1 MHPEDSMSQDAQQL
15 QHLNKLL
22 KSMEKFNASDLHMK
36 VSAQPTLRVRG
47 ALRTVDLPTVTTED
61 MSVLVDGIV
70 SDQVRKRLGDGFDL
84 DFSHTTD
91 DGTRF
96 RVNLFRQRGEFS
108 MVFRRVTTEIKTFE
122 ELNLPKVLERLS
134 SYRQGLVIVSG
145 ITGCGKSTTLASM
158 VRYVNE
164 RRRCH
169 IITVEDPIEYL
180 HSDIKAFVN
189 QREIGM
195 DVGDYQTAAKFALRQ
210 DSDVILTGE
219 MRDAETFQ
227 TVLTAAETGHLV
239 FTTLHTSRAH
249 QAITRILD
257 LFPPNQHHQIR
268 RGLCFNLRAVVCQM
282 LLPAIKEG
290 ADLVPATEIMI
301 VNAPI
306 RKLISDGE
314 DARMGEVMTTS
325 RAEGMHDF
333 TQSFAELVSYHL
345 VEKSVALEAA
355 HNPEALEMALK
366 GITAETRMF

>member
-1 MHPEDSMSQDAQQL
+1 MDPEDSMSQDAQQL
-15 QHLNKLL
+15 QQLNKLL

-36 VSAQPTLRVRG
+36 VGAQPALRVRG
-47 ALRTVDLPTVTTED
+47 ALRTVDLPTVITED
-61 MSVLVDGIV
+61 MKALVAGIV
-70 SDQVRKRLGDGFDL
+70 TDQVRRRFGDGSDL

-108 MVFRRVTTEIKTFE
+108 MVFRRVTTDIKTFE

-180 HSDIKAFVN
+180 HSDIKAFIN

-195 DVGDYQTAAKFALRQ
+195 DVDDYQTAAKFALRQ
-210 DSDVILTGE
+210 DPDVILIGE

-282 LLPAIKEG
+282 LLPSIKEG
-290 ADLVPATEIMI
+290 VDLVPATEIMI
-301 VNAPI
+301 VNPPI

-314 DARMGEVMTTS
+314 DVRVGEVITAS
-325 RAEGMHDF
+325 GAEGMHDF
-333 TQSFAELVSYHL
+333 TQSFAELVSNDL

>member
-1 MHPEDSMSQDAQQL
+1 LDPEDSMSRDAQQL
-15 QHLNKLL
+15 QQLNKLL

-36 VSAQPTLRVRG
+36 VSAQPALRVRG
-47 ALRTVDLPTVTTED
+47 ALRTVDLPAITTED
-61 MSVLVDGIV
+61 MNVLVAGIV
-70 SDQVRKRLGDGFDL
+70 SDQVRRRFGDGFDL
-84 DFSHTTD
+84 DFSYTTD

-195 DVGDYQTAAKFALRQ
+195 DVDDYQTAAKFALRQ
-210 DSDVILTGE
+210 DPDVILIGE
-219 MRDAETFQ
+219 MRDAATFQ

-301 VNAPI
+301 VNPPI

-325 RAEGMHDF
+325 GAEGMHDF
-333 TQSFAELVSYHL
+333 TQSFAELVSNHL

-355 HNPEALEMALK
+355 HNPEAVEMALK

>member
-1 MHPEDSMSQDAQQL
+1 MAEDSPQVQQL
-15 QHLNKLL
+15 DKLL
-22 KSMEKFNASDLHMK
+22 KSMGKFNASDLHMK
-36 VSAQPTLRVRG
+36 VGAQPTLRVRG
-47 ALRTVDLPTVTTED
+47 ALRTVDRPTVTTED
-61 MSVLVDGIV
+61 MNVLVKAVV
-70 SDQVRKRLGDGFDL
+70 SDVVRRRFGDGFDL
-84 DFSHTTD
+84 DFSYTTD

-96 RVNLFRQRGEFS
+96 RVNLFRQRGEYS

-195 DVGDYQTAAKFALRQ
+195 DVEDYQTAAKFALRQ
-210 DSDVILTGE
+210 DPDVILIGE

-282 LLPAIKEG
+282 LLPSMKEG
-290 ADLVPATEIMI
+290 VDLVPATEIMI
-301 VNAPI
+301 VNPAI
-306 RKLISDGE
+306 RKLISDG
-314 DARMGEVMTTS
+314 DDVRVGDVMTAS
-325 RAEGMHDF
+325 RSEGMCDF
-333 TQSFAELVSYHL
+333 TQSLAEVVGNNL

-355 HNPEALEMALK
+355 HNPEALEMALT
-366 GITAETRMF
+366 GITAETRML

>member
-1 MHPEDSMSQDAQQL
+1 MAEECEELQQ
-15 QHLNKLL
+15 LNKLL
-22 KSMEKFNASDLHMK
+22 KSMEKFKASDLHVK
-36 VSAQPTLRVRG
+36 VGAQPTLRVRG
-47 ALRTVDLPTVTTED
+47 SLRTVDLPVVTNEQ
-61 MSVLVDGIV
+61 MNALVDGILT
-70 SDQVRKRLGDGFDL
+70 DRIRKRFGDGSDL

-96 RVNLFRQRGEFS
+96 RVNLFRQRGHFT

-122 ELNLPKVLERLS
+122 QLHLPSVLEKLS

-158 VRYVNE
+158 VKHINE

-180 HSDIKAFVN
+180 HGDIKGFVN

-195 DVGDYQTAAKFALRQ
+195 DVDDYQTAAKFALRQ
-210 DSDVILTGE
+210 DPDVILIGE

-239 FTTLHTSRAH
+239 LTTLHTSRAH
-249 QAITRILD
+249 QAVTRILD

-282 LLPAIKEG
+282 LLPSMKEG
-290 ADLVPATEIMI
+290 IDLVPATEIMI
-301 VNAPI
+301 VNAAV
-306 RKLISDGE
+306 RKLIDDEEYARVGE
-314 DARMGEVMTTS
+314 IMTVS
-325 RAEGMHDF
+325 RSEGMCDF
-333 TQSFAELVSYHL
+333 TQSMADLVSGHL

-366 GITAETRMF
+366 GITSGARIL